1 MIWIDIH
8 EWIYDD
14 DDDYDAWIDTYT
26 VKKRHLDY
34 CTRHEF
40 WPRG

>member
-14 DDDYDAWIDTYT
+14 DDDDDAWIDTYM
-26 VKKRHLDY
+26 
-34 CTRHEF
+34 
-40 WPRG
+40 